1 MVDLGGGLL
10 HSGLK
15 SSFVTFIPTNMVPI
29 EQVNVTLSRRSIIQK
44 NFVDFKIFQLK
55 MSSCKHTGGHFYPN
69 KNGDRNLAF

>member
-1 MVDLGGGLL
+1 MVDLGGGVL

-29 EQVNVTLSRRSIIQK
+29 EQVNVTLSGVLLYRK

-55 MSSCKHTGGHFYPN
+55 MSSCKHTGGHIYPN